1 MHWASVPHGCVARA
15 VSPLPDAAGFWPPPQ
30 PKLPKRTEATKG
42 TLTARTRWVR
52 ITRRMVSEKIV
63 TKTSPRLPYVRAFA
77 AGRASAT
84 LASQVVSVTVG
95 WQLYE
100 RTHDA
105 WSLGLVGV
113 FELAPVLFLMLPA
126 GNAADT
132 FPRRNVAMFA
142 HALLAAASLGLALVS
157 RASAPVATIY
167 ALLVLVG
174 AARAFASPSVGTILP
189 SLIPPAELAPVNAW
203 LTSTFEIAA
212 ISGPALGGFLIGV
225 TGGATASFAV
235 ATIGQ
240 LIFVATLATLPAK
253 APPKRAERR
262 SAAEIFGGFSFIFAQ
277 PIFLAAIT
285 LDLFA
290 VLLGGAVALLP
301 VFQKDILHA
310 SATELGWLRAAPS
323 IGALVMTVILA
334 RRKPFARPGVTLLL
348 AVAGFGVATIGF
360 GLSRSLPLSLVCL
373 FLTGAFDAV
382 SVVIRMTL
390 EQLLTPEHLRGRVS
404 SVNYVFIGFSNEL
417 GSFESGSTAKLF
429 GPVASVVG
437 GGVGTILVVLL
448 VSVVFPVLAKLG
460 PLAAMKPA
468 DEVEAA
474 GSPGTV

>member
-1 MHWASVPHGCVARA
+1 M
-15 VSPLPDAAGFWPPPQ
+15 
-30 PKLPKRTEATKG
+30 
-42 TLTARTRWVR
+42 
-52 ITRRMVSEKIV
+52 
-63 TKTSPRLPYVRAFA
+63 RAFA

-142 HALLAAASLGLALVS
+142 HSLLAVAALGLALTS
-157 RASAPVATIY
+157 RLNAPVAAIY

-212 ISGPALGGFLIGV
+212 IGGPALGGFLIGL

-235 ATIGQ
+235 AAIGQ
-240 LIFVATLATLPAK
+240 LIFVATLSTLPAK
-253 APPKRAERR
+253 VPPKRAEKRG
-262 SAAEIFGGFSFIFAQ
+262 AAEIFAGFSFIFGQ

-301 VFQKDILHA
+301 VFQIDILHA

-323 IGALVMTVILA
+323 LGALAMTVALG
-334 RRKPFARPGVTLLL
+334 RTKPFARPGVTLLV
-348 AVAGFGVATIGF
+348 AVAGFGLATIGF
-360 GLSRSLPLSLVCL
+360 GFSRSLPLSLVCL

-390 EQLLTPEHLRGRVS
+390 EQILTPERLRGRVS
-404 SVNYVFIGFSNEL
+404 AVNYVFIGFSNEL
-417 GSFESGSTAKLF
+417 GSFESGATAKLF

-437 GGVGTILVVLL
+437 GGIGTIVVVLAVAAL
-448 VSVVFPVLAKLG
+448 FRGLARLG
-460 PLAAMKPA
+460 PLAEMKSA

-474 GSPGTV
+474 AKAESV